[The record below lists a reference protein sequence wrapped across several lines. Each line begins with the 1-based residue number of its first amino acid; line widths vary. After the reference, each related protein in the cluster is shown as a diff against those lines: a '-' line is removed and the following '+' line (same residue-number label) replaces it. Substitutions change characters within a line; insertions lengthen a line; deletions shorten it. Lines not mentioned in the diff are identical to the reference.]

1 MAKEQPEAQTSE
13 VPAPQPSRK
22 KKFLIIGLAALL
34 IVALVGGAT
43 TLYFKLFADKQTD
56 QAEEEV
62 ATKQEE
68 KKKKEEKK
76 KTPPVFAV
84 LDTFTVNLA
93 QETGDQYLQV
103 NITLELDDPLA
114 DAALKENMPKIRDS
128 IIRLLANKKAS
139 ELTTTEG
146 KDELSWE
153 LRDALN
159 LLLEPDQPAPVKGKR
174 RQEIIGPVLAVLFT
188 NFIIQ

>member
-1 MAKEQPEAQTSE
+1 MAKEQPETETSE
-13 VPAPQPSRK
+13 SPAPQPSRK
-22 KKFLIIGLAALL
+22 KKLLIIGIAALL
-34 IVALVGGAT
+34 ILALAGGAT
-43 TLYFKLFADKQTD
+43 ALYFKFFGNTEPGQD
-56 QAEEEV
+56 EEEV
-62 ATKQEE
+62 AAAQEE

-76 KTPPVFAV
+76 KTPPVFAK

-103 NITLELDDPLA
+103 AITLELEDSLA

-128 IIRLLANKKAS
+128 IIRLLGNKKAS

-146 KDELSWE
+146 KDELAWE

-159 LLLEPDQPAPVKGKR
+159 LLLEPDQPAPVRGKR

-188 NFIIQ
+188 DFIIQ